1 MMLSP
6 ETFIQI
12 ECENKSY
19 KELLRIRDSLIRQI
33 RAFEKGKVSEKE
45 YQILPSP
52 ETIYRV
58 NLEYLGELCKLISE
72 KYGDEFVWNDSE

>member
-6 ETFIQI
+6 EAFIKI

-33 RAFEKGKVSEKE
+33 RTFEKGKISEKE

-52 ETIYRV
+52 ASIYQV
-58 NLEYLGELCKLISE
+58 NLEYLGELCKIISE
-72 KYGDEFVWNDSE
+72 KYNDEFVWKDPE

>member
-6 ETFIQI
+6 EAFIKI

-19 KELLRIRDSLIRQI
+19 KELLRKRDGLIRQI
-33 RAFEKGKVSEKE
+33 RAFEKGKISEKE

-52 ETIYRV
+52 ATIYRM

-72 KYGDEFVWNDSE
+72 KYGDEFVCNDSE

>member
-19 KELLRIRDSLIRQI
+19 KELLRIRDSLIMQI
-33 RAFEKGKVSEKE
+33 RAFEKGKVPEKE

-52 ETIYRV
+52 VTIYRV
-58 NLEYLGELCKLISE
+58 NLEYLGELCRLISE
-72 KYGDEFVWNDSE
+72 KYGDEFVCNDSE